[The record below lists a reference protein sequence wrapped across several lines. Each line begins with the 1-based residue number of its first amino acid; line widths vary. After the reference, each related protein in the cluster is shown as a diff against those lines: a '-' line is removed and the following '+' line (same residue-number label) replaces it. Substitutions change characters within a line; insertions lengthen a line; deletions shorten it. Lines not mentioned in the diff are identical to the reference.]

1 MNNYEIKAVAPVAG
15 APGVLVREF
24 TFAPGEATPWHS
36 HSQMTDRTYGLSGTV
51 TLELRD
57 GAATDLRPGD
67 VAEVPA
73 GQVHRLINHA
83 AEDGRALLVQSGGRY
98 DFLPAG

>member
-1 MNNYEIKAVAPVAG
+1 MSHYEIKAVTPVAG

-36 HSQMTDRTYGLSGTV
+36 HSQMTDRAYGLAGTV
-51 TLELRD
+51 TLEVRD
-57 GAATDLRPGD
+57 GEATDLGPGE
-67 VAEVPA
+67 VAEVPV
-73 GQVHRLINHA
+73 GEVHRLINHGSG
-83 AEDGRALLVQSGGRY
+83 EGRVLLVQSGGRY